1 MAINFND
8 KVLITNPTSYYL
20 GRGVLCVGIIAI
32 IVGAITSF
40 AGDFLI
46 PASAWIV
53 IGIGPTF
60 IGWVVMRS
68 GLRKN

>member
-20 GRGVLCVGIIAI
+20 GRAVLCVGIIAI
-32 IVGAITSF
+32 IVGLITFF
-40 AGDFLI
+40 AGDFLM
-46 PASAWIV
+46 PASGWVVA
-53 IGIGPTF
+53 GIGPTF

-68 GLRKN
+68 GVTKN